1 MDRGGHGAAVDAAA
15 AGMGAEPLVPG
26 LADAPGLPAQ
36 SFALTELQYAYW
48 IGEQPG
54 YRLRTPAYLH
64 RGAFTATLDVPRLEA
79 ALLAVVRARP
89 GLSVEI
95 LADGTQCLQ
104 PPPESIRL
112 KVNDFS
118 TVTPDTARAYRAKR
132 KDSLESELPALGRG
146 LPFCVV
152 VDRVGHGY
160 YVHLLFRLIAFD
172 ALSMWQFVHDMAGVY
187 LSLRMPEPTAAQ
199 FSDFVRERQAL
210 MRTESYQRSLQ
221 YWTER
226 APQWPHAPGLPLV
239 DHDAIPE
246 QSAFR
251 RIRISLDAPQI
262 QALNDCA
269 QQCGVNVNSL
279 LCTLYADVLRLWST
293 NSSFVINMLVSH
305 RPKDDERFARVLG
318 NFGSTMPVVSEN
330 VPGGLR
336 ERARALQRQMFRDLK
351 HVQVAGVEVIRAMH
365 RSGRALP
372 AMPVVFASSLGLRLA
387 DDLLTLADLGW
398 ESQAGG
404 LKTPQV
410 LLDCQVYMDGDELSL
425 NWDYVADAFLPGVVE
440 QMFQSF
446 GEQLMGLIE
455 HGLADGPQ
463 LPCVPAGGLAA
474 RRAANSSAKPLPTG
488 LLHDFFAQACQRH
501 PQRLAIIAPDRSLT
515 YADTWCLSTRAAARL
530 RQHGTG
536 RNDLVA
542 IVARRGWRQVCA
554 AMAVVQAGGAYLPV
568 SAELPAARKTWLA
581 ARQGVKVVLAER
593 DALGSFE
600 VPAGVQ
606 LLVLE
611 DLLPDGPPGPA
622 MALAS
627 VQDPAD
633 LAYVIFTSG
642 STGQPKGVMIDH
654 RSAVNTIQDVIH
666 RFGLGPEDRVIGLSA
681 FSFDLSVYDIF
692 GTLGTGAALV
702 LPPAGTT
709 PSPEDWAR
717 VVREHGVTV
726 WNSVP
731 ALMEMQLEYSGTRS
745 SSDLAS
751 LRLVMLSGDW
761 IPVSLPGR
769 LAACLPNAAL
779 VSLGGATEAAIW
791 SNYFVVDRVDPRWKS
806 IPYGWPLAN
815 QSFHVLTADGR
826 DAPTGVPGELYI
838 GGAGVA
844 QGYHD
849 DAQRT
854 AASFITHPRTGE
866 RLYRT
871 GDMGRYH
878 ADGCLEFLGRQD
890 DQVKIRGHR
899 IELGEIDAALARCPG
914 LRGAATCVLP
924 GSSQERRLVA
934 LLVPGEQG
942 VNEADVRAHLAI
954 VLPDYMVPTQFI
966 QVEQIPVTANGKVN
980 RMALADIAAATPW
993 STRTWRAPQTAFER
1007 RLSRLWQQLLHTGQP
1022 GLDDDFFEQGG
1033 NSLLAV
1039 RLLNAIAA
1047 EFGTRLPLASLLRHG
1062 TIAAQAALLAQGS
1075 SALNGR
1081 DPLVVLREGNGDCA
1095 LVLVHPVGG
1104 HVLCYREL
1112 AALLPE
1118 GVAVLA
1124 LQSPGDGAA
1133 RDVSGLA
1140 ARYIES
1146 LAGRLFRTRRVHL
1159 AGWSMGGIV
1168 AHEMARQLEAA
1179 GIPPLGLTLI
1189 DSWQSAQAAQ
1199 GPELQGQLL
1208 LQNFVRDL
1216 LGGALVPEALA
1227 APAAPDP
1234 APQARAALAW
1244 LRGVGHAAGQLTEQ
1258 EFMALLAEH
1267 QANYNALLRHAPQPV
1282 ATPTR
1287 LYQAT
1292 RSQGFPGLCGFVAPG
1307 AGTTEVVAM
1316 NEDHF
1321 SILQGRALRHVA
1333 ESLLSSLGIASP
1345 LWHGGEEAGDA
1356 GQQTVQHAAIQ

>member
-1 MDRGGHGAAVDAAA
+1 MDGREQGAVFEPADAGPDAVPAV
-15 AGMGAEPLVPG
+15 AEPPC
-26 LADAPGLPAQ
+26 DTFP
-36 SFALTELQYAYW
+36 LTELQYAYW

-64 RGAFTATLDVPRLEA
+64 RGAFTTTLDVARLEA

-95 LADGTQCLQ
+95 LADGTQRLQ
-104 PPPESIRL
+104 PPPERFRL
-112 KVNDFS
+112 QVNDFS
-118 TVTPDTARAYRAKR
+118 AVTPDTAKAYRAKR

-146 LPFCVV
+146 LPFRCI

-187 LSLRMPEPTAAQ
+187 LGLRRPEPAAAQ

-210 MRTESYQRSLQ
+210 VRTESYQGSLR

-246 QSAFR
+246 QSTFR
-251 RIRISLDAPQI
+251 RIRISLAAPQV
-262 QALNDCA
+262 QALQACA
-269 QQCGVNVNSL
+269 LQCGVNINSL

-293 NSSFVINMLVSH
+293 NSTFVINMLVTH

-318 NFGSTMPVVSEN
+318 NFGSTMPLVSEH

-351 HVQVAGVEVIRAMH
+351 HVQVAGVEVIRALR
-365 RSGRALP
+365 RSGGALP

-387 DDLLTLADLGW
+387 DDLLTLASLGW

-410 LLDCQVYMDGDELSL
+410 LLDCQVYMDGDALSL
-425 NWDYVADAFLPGVVE
+425 NWDYVAEAFQPGVVE

-446 GEQLMGLIE
+446 GDQLMGLIE
-455 HGLADGPQ
+455 HGLAEGPQ
-463 LPCVPAGGLAA
+463 LPCVPAAGLAA
-474 RRAANSSAKPLPTG
+474 RHAANATDKPLPTG
-488 LLHDFFAQACQRH
+488 RLHDFFAQACQRH
-501 PQRLAIIAPDRSLT
+501 PQRLAIIAPDRRLT
-515 YADTWCLSTRAAARL
+515 YADAWCLSTRAGARL

-568 SAELPAARKTWLA
+568 STDLPAARKAWLA

-593 DALGSFE
+593 DALGSFD

-622 MALAS
+622 IELEP
-627 VQDPAD
+627 VQGVED

-666 RFGLGPEDRVIGLSA
+666 RFGLGPDDRVIGLSA
-681 FSFDLSVYDIF
+681 FNFDLSVYDIF

-702 LPPAGTT
+702 LPPASAA

-717 VVREHGVTV
+717 AVREHGVTV

-731 ALMEMQLEYSGTRS
+731 ALLEMQLEYSGTRS
-745 SSDLAS
+745 GIDLAS

-769 LAACLPNAAL
+769 LAACVPHATL

-791 SNYFVVDRVDPRWKS
+791 SNFFIVDRMDPRWKS

-815 QSFHVLTADGR
+815 QRFHVLTADRR
-826 DAPTGVPGELYI
+826 DTPTGVPGELYI

-849 DAQRT
+849 DAART
-854 AASFITHPRTGE
+854 AASFVTHPRTGE

-890 DQVKIRGHR
+890 DQVKIRGYR

-914 LRGAATCVLP
+914 LRAAATCVHP
-924 GSSQERRLVA
+924 GSGPQDRRLVA

-942 VNEADVRAHLAI
+942 VNEAEVRAHLAS
-954 VLPDYMVPTQFI
+954 VLPDYMVPAQFI
-966 QVEQIPVTANGKVN
+966 PVEQLPVTANGKVN
-980 RMALADIAAATPW
+980 RQALADIATATPW
-993 STRTWRAPQTAFER
+993 AAGNRRVPHTAFER
-1007 RLSRLWQQLLHTGQP
+1007 RLSRLWQQLLHVEQP

-1033 NSLLAV
+1033 TSLLAV
-1039 RLLNAIAA
+1039 RLLNAIAD

-1062 TIAAQAALLAQGS
+1062 TIAAQAALLAQGRG
-1075 SALNGR
+1075 AWHGR
-1081 DPLVVLREGNGDCA
+1081 DPLVVLREGHGDGA

-1112 AALLPE
+1112 AALVPE

-1133 RDVSGLA
+1133 REVSGLA
-1140 ARYIES
+1140 ARYVES

-1159 AGWSMGGIV
+1159 AGWSMGGVI
-1168 AHEMARQLEAA
+1168 AHERARQLEAA
-1179 GIPPLGLTLI
+1179 GIPPLAPRGPNGRGRRCCTTSCATCWVARRCRRPWPALPRR
-1189 DSWQSAQAAQ
+1189 AQRQAPRRTPRKTPRGRRAPRWPGCAVSTMPPAN
-1199 GPELQGQLL
+1199 GPSRSSSPCWPSIKPTTTPCCATRRSRWPRPRGCT
-1208 LQNFVRDL
+1208 
-1216 LGGALVPEALA
+1216 
-1227 APAAPDP
+1227 APP
-1234 APQARAALAW
+1234 APPAFRGCAPSRRRAR
-1244 LRGVGHAAGQLTEQ
+1244 E
-1258 EFMALLAEH
+1258 
-1267 QANYNALLRHAPQPV
+1267 
-1282 ATPTR
+1282 TPK
-1287 LYQAT
+1287 
-1292 RSQGFPGLCGFVAPG
+1292 PWP
-1307 AGTTEVVAM
+1307 
-1316 NEDHF
+1316 
-1321 SILQGRALRHVA
+1321 
-1333 ESLLSSLGIASP
+1333 
-1345 LWHGGEEAGDA
+1345 
-1356 GQQTVQHAAIQ
+1356 